1 MSEVTQTLA
10 SKLAEVMGEVGY
22 VQKDAEN
29 AFHHYKYASA
39 EAVLKKVNA
48 ALSTRGIAVSTQ
60 AELLHYDQLPGDKGP
75 SMHAVVRLSL
85 MFIDGSGDTITAQGI
100 GEGSD
105 KGDKA
110 VMKGNTAA
118 VKYALADAF
127 MISWGDDPEAD
138 AHTDA
143 NTMKRKSEPNPF
155 TGETMNPIETPLP
168 EKGTKGIN
176 AVRELLGFA
185 EVLGWSTDKLLSW
198 VEKRTGGKVPD
209 ELTMAQAKA
218 LLEAMKKEAA

>member
-60 AELLHYDQLPGDKGP
+60 AELLRYEQLPGDKGP
-75 SMHAVVRLSL
+75 SMHAVIELTLTFVDDSDQS
-85 MFIDGSGDTITAQGI
+85 ISAQGI

-110 VMKGNTAA
+110 VMKANTAA

-138 AHTDA
+138 VSTDA
-143 NTMKRKSEPNPF
+143 EASKRKSEPNPF
-155 TGETMNPIETPLP
+155 TGKTMNPIETPLP

-185 EVLGWSTDKLLSW
+185 EAAGWSTDKLLSW
-198 VEKRTGGKVPD
+198 VEKRTGGKAPD

-218 LLEAMKKEAA
+218 LLIAMKKEAA

>member
-29 AFHHYKYASA
+29 EFFHYRYASA

-48 ALSTRGIAVSTQ
+48 ALSKRGIAVSSQ
-60 AELLHYDQLPGDKGP
+60 AELLRYEN
-75 SMHAVVRLSL
+75 SHAIIRIELGYT
-85 MFIDGSGDTITAQGI
+85 DGVDTIHGSGI

-110 VMKGNTAA
+110 CMKANTAA
-118 VKYALADAF
+118 LKYALANTF
-127 MISWGDDPEAD
+127 MISWGDDPED
-138 AHTDA
+138 DTRTDA
-143 NTMKRKSEPNPF
+143 EADKRKSEPNPF
-155 TGETMNPIETPLP
+155 TGKTMNPIETSLP
-168 EKGTKGIN
+168 KKGTKGIN

-185 EVLGWSTDKLLSW
+185 EAAGWSTDKLLSW
-198 VEKRTGGKVPD
+198 VEKRTGGKAPD